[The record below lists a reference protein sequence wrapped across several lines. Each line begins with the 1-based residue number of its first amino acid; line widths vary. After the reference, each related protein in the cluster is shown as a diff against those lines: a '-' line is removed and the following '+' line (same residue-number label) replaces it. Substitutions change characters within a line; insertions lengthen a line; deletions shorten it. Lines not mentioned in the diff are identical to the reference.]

1 MMKNDEMKTAKR
13 VRTVAVCGCLC
24 LLALGAGVTYRA
36 FDRSHRAEAEQSVVA
51 VKSPTMEIA
60 VLERNERSNDPGEAP
75 AAEPKETKQEKVEM
89 LTVRECSE
97 VIKGLNE
104 YTVRQLIAR
113 KEIPSVRTGQG
124 KNGKILVPKAA
135 LLSYF
140 NGTR

>member
-1 MMKNDEMKTAKR
+1 MSTE
-13 VRTVAVCGCLC
+13 RTREILQQVTQ
-24 LLALGAGVTYRA
+24 LLNSLTE
-36 FDRSHRAEAEQSVVA
+36 SE
-51 VKSPTMEIA
+51 
-60 VLERNERSNDPGEAP
+60 P
-75 AAEPKETKQEKVEM
+75 AQQETKQEKVEM
-89 LTVRECSE
+89 LTIRECSE

-140 NGTR
+140 SGTR

>member
-1 MMKNDEMKTAKR
+1 MSHEKTQEILQQIS
-13 VRTVAVCGCLC
+13 V
-24 LLALGAGVTYRA
+24 LLNSL
-36 FDRSHRAEAEQSVVA
+36 
-51 VKSPTMEIA
+51 
-60 VLERNERSNDPGEAP
+60 NESETTPQ
-75 AAEPKETKQEKVEM
+75 ETKQEKVEM

-135 LLSYF
+135 LVAYF
-140 NGTR
+140 NGGGKI

>member
-1 MMKNDEMKTAKR
+1 MSTE
-13 VRTVAVCGCLC
+13 RTREILQQISI
-24 LLALGAGVTYRA
+24 LLNSL
-36 FDRSHRAEAEQSVVA
+36 
-51 VKSPTMEIA
+51 
-60 VLERNERSNDPGEAP
+60 NESET
-75 AAEPKETKQEKVEM
+75 EPKETKQEKVEM
-89 LTVRECSE
+89 LTVKECSE

-140 NGTR
+140 NGTK

>member
-1 MMKNDEMKTAKR
+1 MSHEKTQEILQQIS
-13 VRTVAVCGCLC
+13 V
-24 LLALGAGVTYRA
+24 LLNSL
-36 FDRSHRAEAEQSVVA
+36 
-51 VKSPTMEIA
+51 
-60 VLERNERSNDPGEAP
+60 NESET
-75 AAEPKETKQEKVEM
+75 EPKETKQEKVEM
-89 LTVRECSE
+89 LTVKECSE

-113 KEIPSVRTGQG
+113 KKIPSVRTGQG

>member
-1 MMKNDEMKTAKR
+1 MSHE
-13 VRTVAVCGCLC
+13 RTQEILQQVTQ
-24 LLALGAGVTYRA
+24 LLNSLT
-36 FDRSHRAEAEQSVVA
+36 E
-51 VKSPTMEIA
+51 
-60 VLERNERSNDPGEAP
+60 NEP
-75 AAEPKETKQEKVEM
+75 AQQETKQEKVEM

-135 LLSYF
+135 LVAYF
-140 NGTR
+140 NGGGKI

>member
-1 MMKNDEMKTAKR
+1 
-13 VRTVAVCGCLC
+13 
-24 LLALGAGVTYRA
+24 
-36 FDRSHRAEAEQSVVA
+36 
-51 VKSPTMEIA
+51 
-60 VLERNERSNDPGEAP
+60 
-75 AAEPKETKQEKVEM
+75 M

-135 LLSYF
+135 LVAYF
-140 NGTR
+140 NGGGKV

>member
-1 MMKNDEMKTAKR
+1 MSHEKTQEILQQIS
-13 VRTVAVCGCLC
+13 V
-24 LLALGAGVTYRA
+24 LL
-36 FDRSHRAEAEQSVVA
+36 
-51 VKSPTMEIA
+51 KS
-60 VLERNERSNDPGEAP
+60 LNESET
-75 AAEPKETKQEKVEM
+75 EPKETKQEKVEM

-135 LLSYF
+135 LVAYF
-140 NGTR
+140 NGGGKV

>member
-1 MMKNDEMKTAKR
+1 MSHEKTQEI
-13 VRTVAVCGCLC
+13 LQQISM
-24 LLALGAGVTYRA
+24 LLNSL
-36 FDRSHRAEAEQSVVA
+36 
-51 VKSPTMEIA
+51 
-60 VLERNERSNDPGEAP
+60 NENET
-75 AAEPKETKQEKVEM
+75 EPKETKQEKVEM

-135 LLSYF
+135 LVAYF
-140 NGTR
+140 NGGGKV